1 MSLETA
7 ARQSLYRQTRARGGE
22 LRSLADRRL
31 LGRIWRFAARHHR
44 KLAVFL
50 VVSVVSALLTVA
62 TPLLAGRVVDE
73 ITGSGTTAAVAGLAA
88 VIAAV
93 AVAEAG
99 VALVTRWLS
108 STIGEGLI
116 LDLRTAVFDHVQ
128 RMPVAFF
135 TRTRTGALV
144 SRLGNDVLGA
154 QRAFSDTLSGVVSNL
169 VTLTLT
175 LVVMLSISWQIT
187 LLSLALMPLFLVPAR
202 RIGATM
208 ARLSREAA
216 VHNATMNT
224 QMTERFSAPGAT
236 LVKLFGDPGA
246 ESREFAVR
254 AGRVRNIGVRTSM
267 LQSTFMN
274 SLTLMSALA
283 LALVYGLGGALALG
297 GQLQA
302 GSIVA
307 LALLLTRLY
316 APLTALAN
324 ARVEIASA
332 LVSFERVFEVLDLV
346 PLIREAPD
354 ATDVPAREGGGV
366 TVEFDDVRFSYPS
379 ADKVSLAS
387 LEEVA
392 ELDNRGGEEVLH
404 GVSFTA
410 RPGQMVALVGPSGA
424 GKSTIAALLARLY
437 DVDGEPS
444 DSAGDGEPSD
454 SAGAG
459 EPSDSAGAGGAVR
472 LNGLDV
478 REATLAS
485 LQRTVGV
492 VTQDGHLF
500 HESIRANLQL
510 SGPTAT
516 DDQLWE
522 VLRRARLDDVVA
534 DMPDGLDTVVGERGY
549 RLSGGQR
556 QRLTIARL
564 LLASPQVVVLDEA
577 TASLD
582 SESEAAVQ
590 QALAEALAGRTSIVI
605 AHRLSTVRAADMIL
619 VVEDG
624 RIVERGTH
632 QDLLSRGGR
641 YAGLYHTQFGSDRR
655 SCAPRGPHSGY
666 CGRNSVPAKGLTSCG
681 QWEDLLSG

>member
-1 MSLETA
+1 MSFETV
-7 ARQSLYRQTRARGGE
+7 ARQTLYRQVRARGGD
-22 LRSLADRRL
+22 LRSLADPKL

-44 KLAVFL
+44 RLGVF
-50 VVSVVSALLTVA
+50 VAVSVVSALLGLA
-62 TPLLAGRVVDE
+62 TPLLAGEVVDE
-73 ITGSGTTAAVAGLAA
+73 IGKGALGVVVALAG

-99 VALVTRWLS
+99 LSLVTRWLS

-144 SRLGNDVLGA
+144 SRLGNDVTGA
-154 QRAFSDTLSGVVSNL
+154 QRAFSDTFSGIITNI

-175 LVVMLSISWQIT
+175 LVVMLRISWQVT
-187 LLSLALMPLFLVPAR
+187 LLSLLLMPLFLLPAR
-202 RIGATM
+202 WIGRTM

-216 VHNATMNT
+216 IHNATMNT

-236 LVKLFGDPGA
+236 LVKLFGSPA
-246 ESREFAVR
+246 TESREFEIR
-254 AGRVRNIGVRTSM
+254 AGRVRDIGVRTAM
-267 LQSTFMN
+267 LQSVFMN

-283 LALVYGLGGALALG
+283 LALVYGLGGVLAIG
-297 GQLQA
+297 GHLQTGA
-302 GSIVA
+302 IVS

-316 APLTALAN
+316 SPLTALAN
-324 ARVEIASA
+324 AHVEIASA

-346 PLIREAPD
+346 PLIQEKPSAVAVPD
-354 ATDVPAREGGGV
+354 GPVS
-366 TVEFDDVRFSYPS
+366 VEFDDVRFSYPS

-392 ELDNRGGEEVLH
+392 VLDDRGGDQVLH
-404 GVSFTA
+404 GISFTA
-410 RPGQMVALVGPSGA
+410 QPGQMVALVGSSGA
-424 GKSTIAALLARLY
+424 GKSTIASLLARLY
-437 DVDGEPS
+437 DVGAADAATS
-444 DSAGDGEPSD
+444 DS
-454 SAGAG
+454 
-459 EPSDSAGAGGAVR
+459 GGGSIK
-472 LNGLDV
+472 LNGVDV
-478 REATLAS
+478 RDVSFAS
-485 LQRTVGV
+485 LKETVGM

-500 HESIRANLQL
+500 HESIRSNLQL
-510 SGPTAT
+510 AAPDAT
-516 DDQLWE
+516 DDELWRALE
-522 VLRRARLDDVVA
+522 RARLADVVA
-534 DMPDGLDTVVGERGY
+534 AMPDGLDTVVGERGY

-564 LLASPQVVVLDEA
+564 LLGRSRVVVLDEA

-590 QALAEALAGRTSIVI
+590 QALAEALAGRTSILI

-632 QDLLSRGGR
+632 DQLLARGGR
-641 YAGLYHTQFGSDRR
+641 YAELYDTQFGSHEE
-655 SCAPRGPHSGY
+655 A
-666 CGRNSVPAKGLTSCG
+666 VAA
-681 QWEDLLSG
+681 

>member
-1 MSLETA
+1 MSIETV
-7 ARQSLYRQTRARGGE
+7 ARQTLYRQAHARGGD

-31 LGRIWRFAARHHR
+31 LGRIWRFAGRHHR
-44 KLAVFL
+44 RLGAFVG
-50 VVSVVSALLTVA
+50 VSVVSALLGVA

-73 ITGSGTTAAVAGLAA
+73 ITGRGAPGVVVALAA

-93 AVAEAG
+93 AVAEA
-99 VALVTRWLS
+99 AISLVTRWLS

-144 SRLGNDVLGA
+144 SRLGNDVMGA
-154 QRAFSDTLSGVVSNL
+154 QRAFSDTLSGVVANV

-175 LVVMLSISWQIT
+175 LVVMLRISWQVT
-187 LLSLALMPLFLVPAR
+187 LLSLVLMPLFVYPAR
-202 RIGATM
+202 RIGRAM

-216 VHNATMNT
+216 THNATMNT

-236 LVKLFGDPGA
+236 LIKLFGSPER
-246 ESREFAVR
+246 ESREFEDR
-254 AGRVRNIGVRTSM
+254 AGRVRDIGVRTSM
-267 LQSTFMN
+267 LQSVFMN

-283 LALVYGLGGALALG
+283 LALVYGLGGVLAIG
-297 GQLQA
+297 GHLQTGA
-302 GSIVA
+302 IVS

-316 APLTALAN
+316 SPLTALAN
-324 ARVEIASA
+324 AHVEIASA

-346 PLIREAPD
+346 PLIREKPD
-354 ATDVPAREGGGV
+354 AVSVPGQQDRV
-366 TVEFDDVRFSYPS
+366 PVSVEFDDVRFSYPS

-392 ELDNRGGEEVLH
+392 VLDQRDGDEVLH
-404 GVSFTA
+404 GISFTA
-410 RPGQMVALVGPSGA
+410 QPGQMVALVGSSGA
-424 GKSTIAALLARLY
+424 GKSTIASLLGRLY
-437 DVDGEPS
+437 DVD
-444 DSAGDGEPSD
+444 A
-454 SAGAG
+454 
-459 EPSDSAGAGGAVR
+459 GAVR
-472 LNGLDV
+472 LNGVDV
-478 REATLAS
+478 RDLTFAS
-485 LQRTVGV
+485 LKEAVGM

-500 HESIRANLQL
+500 HESIRSNLRL
-510 SGPTAT
+510 AAPGAT
-516 DDQLWE
+516 DDDLWRALE
-522 VLRRARLDDVVA
+522 RARLADVIA

-564 LLASPQVVVLDEA
+564 LLGTSRVVVLDEA

-582 SESEAAVQ
+582 SASEAAVQ
-590 QALAEALAGRTSIVI
+590 QALAEALEGRTSLVI

-632 QDLLSRGGR
+632 ESLLARGGR
-641 YAGLYHTQFGSDRR
+641 YAELYETQFGQEPV
-655 SCAPRGPHSGY
+655 A
-666 CGRNSVPAKGLTSCG
+666 A
-681 QWEDLLSG
+681 